1 MRLFAALYVLL
12 AAAATAAARQ
22 EAGPPPARPRLHMEF
37 SANRSVSTTYRTVQ
51 PTRSWSFVAVSERLR
66 AVKKVLMN
74 VGRIN
79 SQIVAVPSMESLLVW
94 PWFGGHVCYNTGI
107 PDRNLTAAEVFAEQS
122 DWVLGDWMM
131 PGLAGRASVWP
142 NTTFAG
148 HDAETQ
154 CAMWRY
160 TETSYSEFATSQLYS
175 NYSFTYFVDKGGVLK
190 LLQSFRNDSQIFND
204 SKTSPS
210 ILIGWTNTTYEDYRV
225 LPPDQAAAMFQPPNR
240 TACVNLVEPL
250 AAAHLRDAALFP
262 PRVPG
267 RNPRELVND
276 AAVIA
281 ALNAEPGLTWA
292 AGANGFFQGK
302 SLVEASQ
309 SLGAFANPGALELPG
324 SPHAAAH
331 PLEAA
336 HLSLPS
342 AFDARERWP
351 ECPTIGRIR
360 NQGSCGSC
368 WAFGAVTALE
378 DRFCIAGDP
387 VAIAK
392 EGQHC
397 LAGGPADDGCDL
409 LSTEWPTHCMHMVLN
424 TTASNADPDNG
435 CLGG

>member
-1 MRLFAALYVLL
+1 
-12 AAAATAAARQ
+12 
-22 EAGPPPARPRLHMEF
+22 
-37 SANRSVSTTYRTVQ
+37 
-51 PTRSWSFVAVSERLR
+51 
-66 AVKKVLMN
+66 
-74 VGRIN
+74 
-79 SQIVAVPSMESLLVW
+79 
-94 PWFGGHVCYNTGI
+94 
-107 PDRNLTAAEVFAEQS
+107 
-122 DWVLGDWMM
+122 
-131 PGLAGRASVWP
+131 
-142 NTTFAG
+142 
-148 HDAETQ
+148 
-154 CAMWRY
+154 
-160 TETSYSEFATSQLYS
+160 
-175 NYSFTYFVDKGGVLK
+175 
-190 LLQSFRNDSQIFND
+190 
-204 SKTSPS
+204 
-210 ILIGWTNTTYEDYRV
+210 
-225 LPPDQAAAMFQPPNR
+225 
-240 TACVNLVEPL
+240 
-250 AAAHLRDAALFP
+250 
-262 PRVPG
+262 
-267 RNPRELVND
+267 VND

-302 SLVEASQ
+302 SLVQASQ

-387 VAIAK
+387 VATAK

-397 LAGGPADDGCDL
+397 LAGGPAGDGCDL